1 MIGFASK
8 RNSMH
13 VGPSQD
19 GSMSARSGRASAL
32 LSQRSSNLGGIS
44 ARGPDMY

>member
-8 RNSMH
+8 RNSMM
-13 VGPSQD
+13 GPSKD
-19 GSMSARSGRASAL
+19 GSMSARSGRASAQ
-32 LSQRSSNLGGIS
+32 LSQRSSNLGGMS